1 MKSMLR
7 VKNIGGLREGNYVF
21 RSDKLN
27 IIESA
32 NSSGKTSLVKAL
44 TGILSIPKNGT
55 FSESMFEEALKLGVK
70 TDPHNP
76 FEGFVNVHA
85 SQGHVE
91 LELNGI
97 KEKYIIQQNGDVL
110 ITPEH
115 GDERFLLAGVLSN
128 NSRVLRQLRGLDERE
143 PDDFRWAVEEL
154 SYAQRY
160 STVAEILKTWRED
173 FVEKLELVKKR
184 INELEPLTESQST
197 LERKIEKLDSEI
209 NVLTEK
215 LAHTRVEIE
224 KLVKDRDKSLTE
236 INRFKEEIQNR
247 VIEKTKITRTQLT
260 PKLHEMEKAQ
270 ARKKEKES
278 KLEKTEKE
286 IALLEKK
293 EDRKEEIERE
303 VNELLGQRNTL
314 DGMLNLYIVAET
326 NIREKQRDRVPCPL
340 CKVGYVTY
348 QEITQR
354 ITEYRKQREI
364 LNSKILTLNQ
374 EKQNIAIKLNKARE
388 LAKELR
394 NTIWVE
400 ADKIEYIK
408 KQLRMPEEAI
418 RQIDSLIDDY
428 HKKLEREQRKYNEL
442 SKEIGTRTDV
452 AVDKE
457 FSEKNKLRSA
467 LHEELGRTRQR
478 ISELSVFDIFEI
490 VFEPNAARLICN
502 DVISILN
509 DRIAYLEEKAQ
520 EEREQAAK
528 RFNENINIL
537 LASLGF
543 KEFKTVR
550 LVGSPT
556 YRLYVE
562 RYDPKKKDYKSQEI
576 GTLSTSEKL
585 AISMIL
591 QIALKETYMKKMP
604 FLIIDDVLEDFDSE
618 RRERVIE
625 YLKEKVAKED
635 WFIIAT
641 KLVEERGPPK
651 VRYL

>member
-1 MKSMLR
+1 MKSILR
-7 VKNIGGLREGNYVF
+7 VKNIGGLKEGNYIF

-32 NSSGKTSLVKAL
+32 NSSGKTSIVKAL

-55 FSESMFEEALKLGVK
+55 FSELMFAEALKLGVK

-85 SQGHVE
+85 NQGHVE
-91 LELNGI
+91 LEINGI
-97 KEKYIIQQNGDVL
+97 KEEYTVKQNGDVL
-110 ITPEH
+110 VTPEH

-154 SYAQRY
+154 SYAQGY
-160 STVAEILKTWRED
+160 SDVAEILKTWRED
-173 FVEKLELVKKR
+173 FVEKRELVKKS
-184 INELEPLTESQST
+184 INELKPLTERRST
-197 LERKIEKLDSEI
+197 LERKLEKLDSEI
-209 NVLTEK
+209 GALTEK
-215 LAHTRVEIE
+215 LADTRVEIE
-224 KLVKDRDKSLTE
+224 KLVKDRDESLGE
-236 INRFKEEIQNR
+236 INRLKEEIQNKT
-247 VIEKTKITRTQLT
+247 VEKTKITRTELT
-260 PKLHEMEKAQ
+260 PKLRELEKAKDL
-270 ARKKEKES
+270 KKKTES

-286 IALLEKK
+286 IASLQKK
-293 EDRKEEIERE
+293 EDRKQDIERE
-303 VNELLGQRNTL
+303 VNKLLEQRSTL

-340 CKVGYVTY
+340 CKVGHVTY
-348 QEITQR
+348 REITRR
-354 ITEYRKQREI
+354 ITEYRKRREI
-364 LNSKILTLNQ
+364 LNSKILDLNQ
-374 EKQNIAIKLNKARE
+374 EKQNIAIQLNKAQE

-394 NTIWVE
+394 STVWE
-400 ADKIEYIK
+400 QAEKIKYIGR
-408 KQLRMPEEAI
+408 QLKEPKSAI

-428 HKKLEREQRKYNEL
+428 RKKLEREQRKYNEL
-442 SKEIGTRTDV
+442 SKEISTHTDI
-452 AVDKE
+452 AVNKE
-457 FSEKNKLRSA
+457 FNEKNELRSA
-467 LHEELGRTRQR
+467 LHEELGRIRQR
-478 ISELSVFDIFEI
+478 ISELSVFDIFGT
-490 VFEPNAARLICN
+490 VFEPNVARLICN

-509 DRIAYLEEKAQ
+509 DRIAYLEKRAG
-520 EEREQAAK
+520 EEREQAARK
-528 RFNENINIL
+528 FNENINIL

-543 KEFKTVR
+543 KEFRTVR
-550 LVGSPT
+550 LAGSPS

-562 RYDPKKKDYKSQEI
+562 RYDPKKKDYKSQEV

-585 AISMIL
+585 AISLIL
-591 QIALKETYMKKMP
+591 QIALKETYMRKVP

-618 RRERVIE
+618 RRDRVIE

-641 KLVEERGPPK
+641 KLVEELDPPK